1 MSKKTRQLQKL
12 QQRQQASASGPRD
25 HTAAAPPNDG
35 FSSNAFLLM
44 GGGFQAAGQSEARGY
59 LYCPNLNTRRQLSSF
74 TREEIAR
81 KIEWLYTHFG
91 FARRL
96 CHGMAR
102 MLGFLTPQPNTSD
115 EEWNDLG
122 FETFMAIAG
131 SAEIWDRAGKFDFFE
146 GQYQDNVQM
155 FVRGDEV
162 AVMTE
167 TLSGRAR
174 LAYYEAHQLTNG
186 DRVGKNWVD
195 GVQLDAFGK
204 HIGYSLRD
212 GEDPSKTMFVDARDA
227 IYFGNFDN
235 RGQVRPLSILHAA
248 ALNMIDVV
256 EVRGFTKTAIKN
268 HSRLGTVQEVD
279 AASPPSNTGVGGMGG
294 PLQTTAVTMPD
305 GTTQNI
311 NMELV
316 MTGGITPRLPPGVKV
331 KVIAD
336 DRPSQNNMEFEKALL
351 KDCCDSVDLSYAR
364 LCDVAGISG
373 PGLRMLNAD
382 DKRWIALRHHRQ
394 AKRCQRMYNY
404 IIAKEIKASRLREP
418 KLKPGEFWWNKCI
431 WIGLPMPDI
440 DSGRTA
446 QATLT
451 DLLTGLTTWM
461 EEAKMGGLYW
471 KRRIRQSIAEVI
483 FAKLECISQSIAAG
497 IDPTEVTPQIV
508 FPGRFS
514 ITNVQPPLA
523 PDTQV
528 NRSADLSDPAD
539 EPDASA

>member
-1 MSKKTRQLQKL
+1 
-12 QQRQQASASGPRD
+12 
-25 HTAAAPPNDG
+25 
-35 FSSNAFLLM
+35 M
-44 GGGFQAAGQSEARGY
+44 GGGFQAAGQSENRGY
-59 LYCPNLNTRRQLSSF
+59 LYWPTLDTRRQLSQF

-96 CHGMAR
+96 VNGMAR

-115 EEWNDLG
+115 EAWNDLA
-122 FETFMAIAG
+122 FESFLAIAG

-155 FVRGDEV
+155 FVRGDQV
-162 AVMTE
+162 AVLTE

-174 LAYYEAHQLTNG
+174 LAYYEAHQIQTGNRTG
-186 DRVGKNWVD
+186 TQWVD
-195 GVQLDAFGK
+195 GVQLDSFGK

-212 GEDPSKTMFVDARDA
+212 GEDPSKTAFVDARDA

-235 RGQVRPLSILHAA
+235 RGQVRPLSVLHAA
-248 ALNMIDVV
+248 VLNMIDVV

-279 AASPPSNTGVGGMGG
+279 AASPPSGGVGGFGG
-294 PLQTTAVTMPD
+294 PLQTTPVTLPD
-305 GTTQNI
+305 GSTQNI

-316 MTGGITPRLPPGVKV
+316 MNGGITPRLPPGVKV

-351 KDCCDSVDLSYAR
+351 KDCCDTVDLSYSR

-404 IIAKEIKASRLREP
+404 CLAKEIKNGRLREP
-418 KLKPGEFWWNKCI
+418 QLKPGEFWWHKCI
-431 WIGLPMPDI
+431 WIGLPTPDI

-446 QATLT
+446 QATQT
-451 DLLTGLTTWM
+451 DLLSGLTTWM
-461 EEAKMGGLYW
+461 EEAKSGGLFW

-483 FAKLECISQSIAAG
+483 FAKLECLSQSAAAG
-497 IDPTEVTPQIV
+497 IDPAEVTPQTV
-508 FPGRFS
+508 FPGRFA
-514 ITNVQPPLA
+514 ITNYQPTDK
-523 PDTQV
+523 PDSTV
-528 NRSADLSDPAD
+528 NRKADLSSPDDPPEATD
-539 EPDASA
+539 